1 MSDELGEVVDFGK
14 GEFFRRG
21 VYYEGSTAAAK
32 AQKAAEELAKVKQA
46 EYMDHKGKWQEED
59 AAKDKRKR
67 MTGYSYTP

>member
-32 AQKAAEELAKVKQA
+32 AQKAAAELA
-46 EYMDHKGKWQEED
+46 
-59 AAKDKRKR
+59 
-67 MTGYSYTP
+67 